1 MQIQKDAVVSMHY
14 TVKDA
19 KGELIDSSEGQAPMA
34 YLHGAGNIVEGL
46 EQALEGKSVGDK
58 IDVTLTPENAYGSYQ
73 PKLVQQV
80 ARKVFE
86 GATVEVGQRFQVQ
99 TSQGPRMVTVT
110 EVKGDLITIDGNHPL
125 AGQTLH
131 FSVEIIEVRE
141 STAEERDHGH
151 VHGEH
156 GHQH

>member
-14 TVKDA
+14 TVNDS

-86 GATVEVGQRFQVQ
+86 GATVEVGQRFQAQ

>member
-86 GATVEVGQRFQVQ
+86 GATVEVGQRFQAQ